1 MKFFLTAFLVLP
13 YNFAKSVDNLRID
26 CCADQSSEKRVQTC
40 IFRRL
45 ELLPEEEQEVVLT
58 KLRGAEALSDTS
70 VKEQNELLMM
80 LLRAHCESKQSR
92 HVHDTAENR

>member
-1 MKFFLTAFLVLP
+1 MVL
-13 YNFAKSVDNLRID
+13 
-26 CCADQSSEKRVQTC
+26 DQSNDKRVQSC

-58 KLRGAEALSDTS
+58 KLRGAEALSHTS
-70 VKEQNELLMM
+70 IKEQNQLLMM

>member
-1 MKFFLTAFLVLP
+1 M
-13 YNFAKSVDNLRID
+13 RIYIIS
-26 CCADQSSEKRVQTC
+26 DQSSDQKAQAV

-45 ELLPEEEQEVVLT
+45 DLLPEEEQEVVLT
-58 KLRGAEALSDTS
+58 KLRGAEALNDTS

-92 HVHDTAENR
+92 HVHDTAENRSTNAIAKRSWANIVKYNKAT

>member
-1 MKFFLTAFLVLP
+1 MV
-13 YNFAKSVDNLRID
+13 S
-26 CCADQSSEKRVQTC
+26 DQTSDKKVQAT

-45 ELLPEEEQEVVLT
+45 DLLPEEEQEVVLT
-58 KLRGAEALSDTS
+58 KLKGAEALSDTS

-92 HVHDTAENR
+92 HVHDTAENRSLRSIYSYLT

>member
-1 MKFFLTAFLVLP
+1 MVTAL
-13 YNFAKSVDNLRID
+13 SD
-26 CCADQSSEKRVQTC
+26 KRVQAA

-58 KLRGAEALSDTS
+58 KLRGAETISGASL
-70 VKEQNELLMM
+70 KEQNELLMM